1 MGSLDIHLTDRSP
14 LVEQIVHAIS
24 RQIDERVLPPGAR
37 LPSIR
42 DFARSQK
49 VSRFTVVEAYDRLV
63 ARGLITSRR
72 GSGFY
77 AANQQPPA
85 VTTTSDKNRENGL
98 SVASLIRYVL
108 EDTTGLLK
116 AGGSALPEAWMDQVG
131 IRATLRSLAR
141 KSGSHLLAYGHPFGY
156 LPLRQQL
163 QVKLKELGLA
173 VTADHVV
180 MTFGR
185 RKRSIWW
192 CDIWSN
198 PATPYWSMTPA
209 ITTCSAIF
217 ACAEPS
223 CSAFRA
229 TAMVPIPQR
238 CASSLHSIGRRPTS
252 NSRSCRPQPG
262 QT

>member
-63 ARGLITSRR
+63 AR
-72 GSGFY
+72 
-77 AANQQPPA
+77 A

-252 NSRSCRPQPG
+252 HSRSCRPQPG